1 MVSGP
6 PEIDVG
12 LWVGTQVT
20 CPGARLHHGTS
31 GGTSRLSALAS
42 AVPRLPA
49 GKTGPAVSFPYLT
62 QRQWYFLASFS
73 WFCFFLDSCWNGPP
87 RSQHQPP
94 AHSWCSCAAGMAAAG
109 CPSGR
114 MERWPVPGEVARTD
128 YLLQAINCRPS
139 PVPRPPVPPAPFLQL
154 IPHFLSKIPR
164 ELLVC
169 VFPRHVLICHPLPLT
184 GSHNAGFSGSPSL
197 QLAAVSGPGWWPWCD
212 HQERQ
217 VPPAPCQETLP
228 PLHLP
233 VPIESPPSGSQTR
246 IFF

>member
-109 CPSGR
+109 CPLGR

-139 PVPRPPVPPAPFLQL
+139 LSPVPLYPRPFSAVNSPFPFQNSSGASGL
-154 IPHFLSKIPR
+154 
-164 ELLVC
+164 C
-169 VFPRHVLICHPLPLT
+169 
-184 GSHNAGFSGSPSL
+184 FSSTCSY
-197 QLAAVSGPGWWPWCD
+197 
-212 HQERQ
+212 
-217 VPPAPCQETLP
+217 LP
-228 PLHLP
+228 PT
-233 VPIESPPSGSQTR
+233 SPHWLSQR
-246 IFF
+246 RLFRVSLFAACCCLWARLVALV